1 MNDSTFDYIIVGAG
15 TAGCLL
21 ANRLSADASKR
32 VLLIEAGKRDDYHW
46 IHIPVGYLYCIGN
59 PRTDWLYQTEA
70 AQGLNGRTLRY
81 PRGKVLGGC
90 SSING
95 MIYMRGQSRD
105 YDQWANFTGDDA
117 WRWDQCL
124 PYFKLHEDHHQGAT
138 AVHGAKG
145 VVTELLKPQAHDD
158 TASTDYFQLLKARQA
173 GGEWRVEKQRLSWG
187 VLDAFALAAQQAGI
201 PSSKDF
207 NQGNNEGV
215 GYFDVNQKSGWRW
228 NTAQAFLRPTCFARP
243 NFELWTQAQV
253 AGLVIETDADGGKRC
268 TGVRVWDGHQ
278 LVTASATREVALS
291 AGSIGSAQILQ
302 LSGIGA
308 GKDLKQVGVDVT
320 HDLPGVGANL
330 QDHLQI
336 RSVYKVKNAKTLN
349 TLANSWWGKA
359 KIGLEYALSRSG
371 PMSMAPSQLG
381 AFTKSDAQREWA
393 NIQYHV
399 QPLSLDAFGEPL
411 HSFPAI
417 TASVCN
423 LNPSSRG
430 SVSLKSPDFKVP
442 PAIAPNYLSTD
453 EDRKVAA
460 DSLRVTRRIMSQ
472 AAMAAFEPEEFKP
485 GVQYQT
491 DEELAR
497 LAGDIASTIFH
508 PVGTTRMGRADDP
521 MAVVNS
527 QLQVRGIRGLRI
539 VDAGVMPTITSG
551 NTNSPTL
558 MIAEKAAHW
567 MARDAKEFA
576 AGNP

>member
-105 YDQWANFTGDDA
+105 YDQWANFTGDDT

-158 TASTDYFQLLKARQA
+158 AASTDYFQLLKARQA

-201 PSSKDF
+201 PSSNDF

-268 TGVRVWDGHQ
+268 SGVRVWDGHQ

-308 GKDLKQVGVDVT
+308 GKDLKQVGVEVA

-508 PVGTTRMGRADDP
+508 PVGTTRMGREDDP

-527 QLQVRGIRGLRI
+527 QLQVRGIRGLRV

-567 MARDAKEFA
+567 MAKDAKEFA